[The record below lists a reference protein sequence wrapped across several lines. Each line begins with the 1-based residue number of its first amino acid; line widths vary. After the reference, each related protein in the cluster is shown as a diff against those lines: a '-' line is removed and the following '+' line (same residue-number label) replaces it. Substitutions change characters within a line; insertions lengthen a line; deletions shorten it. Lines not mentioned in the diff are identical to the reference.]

1 MLAESVLSCDQGRDS
16 SLSLVEVLAKV
27 TLVPSVP
34 FKLISDEYPKR
45 IFVPVCL
52 ILLALMMKYSAPEL
66 LSLRKKVF
74 DAFGELLRECV
85 VWVVVKR

>member
-1 MLAESVLSCDQGRDS
+1 MVLVLRVASFVRGRLWQSLHPAVAHVDHVFGVDHEHLLAERVLSRDQGRDS

-45 IFVPVCL
+45 TFVPVCL
-52 ILLALMMKYSAPEL
+52 ILLA
-66 LSLRKKVF
+66 
-74 DAFGELLRECV
+74 
-85 VWVVVKR
+85 